1 MLGCR
6 SRVGQRVTRRGTR
19 ALRSPEWDQTVD
31 LAAQLI
37 ALRGE
42 VDEHHIR
49 DSISINSPAG
59 TLARG
64 APRHTTPARLR
75 AFAACCYARCRDAP
89 LDDRSRTVI
98 EAYDA
103 FLTGASTH
111 GEFWEACR
119 ALGHEF
125 MADPHVRVTP
135 LCAVWDDTPFGTC
148 IFVQML
154 AAIWAEWVA
163 RDEVAERR
171 RGATPNELLHRKIG
185 GYPDVPR
192 CREAMDAL
200 NREFAELLR
209 DTVGNPFR
217 PVALAPVWRTNTAVA
232 LARQMHEARD
242 FSAMPILADALE
254 DVGCDNPDILAHCRD
269 PKQVHARGCW
279 VVNLVLGNE

>member
-1 MLGCR
+1 
-6 SRVGQRVTRRGTR
+6 V
-19 ALRSPEWDQTVD
+19 SPDEWDQTVD
-31 LAAQLI
+31 LVAQLI

-42 VDEHHIR
+42 VDEHPIR
-49 DSISINSPAG
+49 DSLSISSPVG

-64 APRHTTPARLR
+64 APRHTTTARLR
-75 AFAACCYARCRDAP
+75 AFGACCYARCRDAP

-98 EAYDA
+98 EAYEA
-103 FLTGASTH
+103 FLTGASTY
-111 GEFWEACR
+111 GEFGDVCR

-135 LCAVWDDTPFGTC
+135 LCAMWDDTPFGTC

-171 RGATPNELLHRKIG
+171 RNATPNELLHRNIG
-185 GYPDVPR
+185 GYPDVTR
-192 CREAMDAL
+192 CRETMEAL

-217 PVALAPVWRTNTAVA
+217 PAALAPVWRTNTAVS

-254 DVGCDNPDILAHCRD
+254 DAGCDTPDTLAHCRD
-269 PKQVHARGCW
+269 PKRVHARGCW